1 MLKKD
6 LNYLVDE
13 VAGTSLMKQSMDQS
27 VTEEATS
34 ELIMEVLEFRDE
46 MIQKINQPPAE
57 SSKGKELKKYYLALR
72 KEIMEK
78 VDGLFDKIQ
87 AGAE

>member
-13 VAGTSLMKQSMDQS
+13 VAGTCLMKHSMDQGL
-27 VTEEATS
+27 TEQATDA
-34 ELIMEVLEFRDE
+34 LITETLDFRDE
-46 MIQKINQPPAE
+46 MIQRINQPPAE
-57 SSKGKELKKYYLALR
+57 SSKGKELKKYYHSLR